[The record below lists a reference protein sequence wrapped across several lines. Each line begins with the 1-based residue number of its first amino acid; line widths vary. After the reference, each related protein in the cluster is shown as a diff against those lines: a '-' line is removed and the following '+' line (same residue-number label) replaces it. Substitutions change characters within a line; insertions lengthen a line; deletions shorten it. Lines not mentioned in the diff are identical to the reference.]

1 MKKTQRRLQETLRRV
16 GGSGHVAAIS
26 TAPRRKTRP
35 SAGRFNRKTLP
46 SSAWGLEILRLLRRY
61 LHRCRC
67 RRRRRPSLGRAP
79 IPPAHPQLL
88 HGNRH
93 PPITPQQPLPPQERA
108 LRPWM
113 RKELKGS
120 EGSSQGW
127 MRSGW
132 MVRMCQMR
140 PLCARAP
147 GRGFRAAA
155 APDPHR
161 RGGAQVASG
170 GGRLHAVRHRVR
182 SLATQN
188 YRRGTTSPSGVIPF
202 RNLKRSLPV
211 ERTSIVFS
219 AMMDL

>member
-1 MKKTQRRLQETLRRV
+1 MRPHLMLAEKTSNSVRE
-16 GGSGHVAAIS
+16 
-26 TAPRRKTRP
+26 P
-35 SAGRFNRKTLP
+35 AGP
-46 SSAWGLEILRLLRRY
+46 WSS
-61 LHRCRC
+61 HRCSVYAAWISVHAAHTVPAGNPPTS
-67 RRRRRPSLGRAP
+67 RRPSSIWRNAQRLAARWNALRHS
-79 IPPAHPQLL
+79 AHPQLL